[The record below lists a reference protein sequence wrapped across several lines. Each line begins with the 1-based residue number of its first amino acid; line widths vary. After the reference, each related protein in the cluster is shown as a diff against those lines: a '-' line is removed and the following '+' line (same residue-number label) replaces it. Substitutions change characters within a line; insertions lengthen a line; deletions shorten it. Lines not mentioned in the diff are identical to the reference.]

1 MMKNEQLGNVLV
13 AEVLDKKLVVRASQN
28 GIETTVMKND
38 ELVSTNE
45 VSAFND
51 ELLEVAH
58 EAVLESVL
66 NNVFGDLE
74 EGTDELLEA
83 LESELESYL
92 QKLIQDGSGSL
103 KHLH

>member
-1 MMKNEQLGNVLV
+1 MMKIEQLGNVLV
-13 AEVLDKKLVVRASQN
+13 AEVLDKKIVVRASQN
-28 GIETTVMKND
+28 GIETVVMKDNQ
-38 ELVSTNE
+38 LVSTKE
-45 VSAFND
+45 VPAFKD

-58 EAVLESVL
+58 EAVLEDVL

-92 QKLIQDGSGSL
+92 QKLVQEGSGSL